1 MSKQMEFYALVE
13 EAIRQGLANFSDD
26 SSGA

>member
-1 MSKQMEFYALVE
+1 MSKQMEFDALVE

-26 SSGA
+26 SPGA